1 MLALSLHLF
10 KASLEQCAPGNG
22 SSLTNFSETA
32 NGCRTQILGRSSLI
46 KRFERFFGDQSGKAL
61 THLCDVHFESKC
73 PNSPF
78 DNKKRRQDEVR
89 R

>member
-1 MLALSLHLF
+1 MLALCLHSF
-10 KASLEQCAPGNG
+10 KASLAGCVPGNG
-22 SSLTNFSETA
+22 PILTNFSETA

-46 KRFERFFGDQSGKAL
+46 KKFERFLGDQSGKAL

-78 DNKKRRQDEVR
+78 DNKKEGRMK
-89 R
+89 